1 MPFDRAFA
9 LSSVLLAATAF
20 SGLLLAQSVPLW
32 LALPT
37 ASILITSLFHAGG
50 LPFLRRAMAQITIS
64 ATLWNILLICAF
76 VILLIDL
83 TVVSRD
89 LLPAGIHFLV
99 VLLSIKLLTLQQ
111 RRDYRHLYAISLMAI
126 LASAALTTEAWYI
139 PVFLLYLLTA
149 VWTLLLYHLT
159 QDTREVPA
167 VTAPS
172 STAVCHTIFPNRVT
186 HGFFWL
192 TNGIAIL
199 AITLT
204 LGIFFLIPR
213 IGAGVLQ
220 KTTGEA
226 VRTTGFS
233 DRVDLGTIGSV
244 KQDPQIVM
252 RVELRGQSAV
262 GKDHFYLRG
271 LAYDQYNGQS
281 WSHSGSSRRS
291 LNLVADGTFLA
302 RPFGHRPSDGLPET
316 IRQDILLET
325 LDTAVLFAAPF
336 AELVSGEFPAL
347 QADAMGGLHLLS
359 PPSSRIRYSVTSHI
373 PQITASERTVS
384 ILAYPDAI
392 RAHYLQVPP
401 ETQQVA
407 DLAHRVVQQAAT
419 PFDQTLAIQRHLL
432 ENYRYSLESAAV
444 ALDRP
449 LDEFLFT
456 RKTGYCEHY
465 ATAMVVMLRTVG
477 IPARLVTGFLATE
490 WNEYGG
496 YFTVRQRDAHAWVE
510 VYFPHSGWITMDPT
524 PTSNAGLA
532 TSRWEPLSRLAES
545 VWLQWDRLFVHYSA
559 KDQLAVVHGVR
570 EGSDVVR
577 ERTGRWVSSLTAP
590 IAQALSRL
598 TNKIRMFHPGMWGLV
613 TGVMVVGLSLLLLI
627 LRDRIGFW
635 ATTYFLPTSH
645 PQIAIAQ
652 LYTRML
658 RIVEQRGVN
667 KPPTAT
673 AGEFARLVEREWKLA
688 SPLVAEVTALYH
700 QGRFSRTP
708 LTQSDLSRATEQL
721 GRLQSLTHPARRL
734 SIRRR
739 GGICRDAAGI
749 IERKF

>member
-1 MPFDRAFA
+1 MPFDQAFA

-20 SGLLLAQSVPLW
+20 SGLVLAQSVPLW
-32 LALPT
+32 LAVPT
-37 ASILITSLFHAGG
+37 AIILVISLFHAGG
-50 LPFLRRAMAQITIS
+50 VLFLRRVMAQITVSI
-64 ATLWNILLICAF
+64 TLWNILLIGAF

-99 VLLSIKLLTLQQ
+99 VLLGIKLLTLQQ

-126 LASAALTTEAWYI
+126 LASAALTTEAWYVPI
-139 PVFLLYLLTA
+139 FLLYLLTA

-159 QDTREVPA
+159 QDTSEVSA
-167 VTAPS
+167 AITPS
-172 STAVCHTIFPNRVT
+172 STAVCHAIFPNGIT
-186 HGFFWL
+186 HRFFWL
-192 TNGIAIL
+192 TNGIAVL
-199 AITLT
+199 AAALT
-204 LGIFFLIPR
+204 LALFFLVPR

-244 KQDPQIVM
+244 KQDPQVVM
-252 RVELRGQSAV
+252 RVELPDQSAV

-271 LAYDQYNGQS
+271 LAYDQYNGRS
-281 WSHSGSSRRS
+281 WSHSGTSQRS
-291 LNLVADGTFLA
+291 LNLVTDGTFLA
-302 RPFGHRPSDGLPET
+302 RPVGSRSSASQPET
-316 IRQDILLET
+316 IRQDILLEA
-325 LDTAVLFAAPF
+325 LDTAVLFATPF
-336 AELVSGEFPAL
+336 AELVSGEFLAL
-347 QADAMGGLHLLS
+347 QADAMGGLHLPS

-373 PQITASERTVS
+373 PQLAANERTA
-384 ILAYPDAI
+384 LLLTYPDSI

-401 ETQQVA
+401 GSQQVA
-407 DLAHRVVQQAAT
+407 DLAHRIILQAAT
-419 PFDQTLAIQRHLL
+419 PFDQTLAIQQHLL
-432 ENYRYSLESAAV
+432 ENYGYSLESATV
-444 ALDRP
+444 ALDHP
-449 LDEFLFT
+449 LEEFLFT

-524 PTSNAGLA
+524 PTNNAGVA

-545 VWLQWDRLFVHYSA
+545 VWLQWDRLFVRYSV

-570 EGSDVVR
+570 EGSDVLR
-577 ERTGRWVSSLTAP
+577 ERTSRWVSSFTAP
-590 IAQALSRL
+590 ISQALSRL
-598 TNKIRMFHPGMWGLV
+598 IHKVRTFHSGMWGLV
-613 TGVMVVGLSLLLLI
+613 TGMIVVGLSLLLLM

-635 ATTYFLPTSH
+635 AATYLLPTSH
-645 PQIAIAQ
+645 PQIAIVQ
-652 LYTRML
+652 LYARML
-658 RIVEQRGVN
+658 RIVERHGVS
-667 KPPTAT
+667 KPPAAT
-673 AGEFARLVEREWKLA
+673 ASEFARLVEQEWQSA
-688 SPLVAEVTALYH
+688 GPTVAEVTAIYH

-708 LTQSDLSRATEQL
+708 LTPGDLSRATEQL
-721 GRLQSLTHPARRL
+721 GRLQSLMHSSSR
-734 SIRRR
+734 
-739 GGICRDAAGI
+739 
-749 IERKF
+749 